1 MQILTSLPG
10 PDGNS
15 GSKTQR
21 SLPPLPPR
29 PPPLHRSGEEQF
41 CTGISQCLLC
51 WRRGPRPH
59 KHLRSIFQASSFG
72 DFTVEGSWIFIHS
85 RPGCKSR
92 FRERWPQPCWHFE
105 NEDGWLQFIF
115 LPVPSLN
122 DFWLFLSQKF
132 GFFWGGGSGT
142 LRISNL
148 GRCIMWERI
157 SWRRNLAGD
166 GHSGGSVWFTSQYW
180 SGFWRWSQFEKR
192 LSGTHTV
199 TVKLELTTRNWL
211 LCSWKTS

>member
-132 GFFWGGGSGT
+132 GFFWGGG
-142 LRISNL
+142 
-148 GRCIMWERI
+148 MWDIKDFKSRKMYHVGENFLKEF
-157 SWRRNLAGD
+157 SWRWTFRWISLV
-166 GHSGGSVWFTSQYW
+166 HFTVLIW
-180 SGFWRWSQFEKR
+180 I
-192 LSGTHTV
+192 
-199 TVKLELTTRNWL
+199 LEVV
-211 LCSWKTS
+211 SIWKTTLWNPHSHSKTRVNYPKLIAM